1 MSLSV
6 RGGKTNYAQGAL
18 ISDEVRA
25 FIANEDLL
33 CVHLVLADQEDDAG
47 DDAKEDQGADDT
59 SDDSTCRRAGSD
71 CPLLF

>member
-6 RGGKTNYAQGAL
+6 RGRKTNYAQGAL

-33 CVHLVLADQEDDAG
+33 CVHLVLADQEDDDG
-47 DDAKEDQGADDT
+47 DDAKEDEGADDA

-71 CPLLF
+71 LPLLF